1 MRIENFDDM
10 AEIYLPSGSTLAVS
24 KVDGGLSL
32 EYKRKQEK
40 TRTVERTKPFSQS
53 REDDVTATMKLNLPP
68 LLLRIANGGGGQ
80 AGLVEALA
88 LRYLEEVCPTIDGIP
103 AAIGWRATNT
113 GGSLKG
119 LHDGIVDVAIV
130 YEIEREMEALVGSGP
145 LGKYASRVQH
155 VWMDHFNIIGPADNP
170 ADIKPT
176 DTVDTALQKIM
187 LAPGALWLTRDDM
200 SAINCK
206 EGPRILELVNR
217 RRAEAGTEPTTA
229 DALKRDGRAAAAA
242 ESALASACAHY
253 VKAAAHGDEAAAADA
268 EAEMRRAAAAY
279 AESMSAADGVCK
291 RGFYRVE
298 RLMPLQAT
306 RRAAELGY
314 YTMSD
319 NGIYNCL
326 SAEERRR
333 CVVFVDG
340 RDPRHQPDLLNPA
353 DALLGVAPSP
363 AAAAFVRWLRGPT
376 AQATIRDFA
385 GAAAAAAA
393 AAAPREP
400 LYRPADPAYVRDRAK
415 RQAEAARASSSPPA
429 PPLAKAARAD
439 DRAAGCTA

>member
-1 MRIENFDDM
+1 
-10 AEIYLPSGSTLAVS
+10 
-24 KVDGGLSL
+24 
-32 EYKRKQEK
+32 
-40 TRTVERTKPFSQS
+40 
-53 REDDVTATMKLNLPP
+53 
-68 LLLRIANGGGGQ
+68 
-80 AGLVEALA
+80 
-88 LRYLEEVCPTIDGIP
+88 
-103 AAIGWRATNT
+103 
-113 GGSLKG
+113 
-119 LHDGIVDVAIV
+119 
-130 YEIEREMEALVGSGP
+130 
-145 LGKYASRVQH
+145 
-155 VWMDHFNIIGPADNP
+155 
-170 ADIKPT
+170 
-176 DTVDTALQKIM
+176 M
-187 LAPGALWLTRDDM
+187 LAPGALWLTRDDL
-200 SAINCK
+200 SALNCK
-206 EGPRILELVNR
+206 EGPRILELVKR
-217 RRAEAGTEPTTA
+217 RRSEAGTEPTTA

-306 RRAAELGY
+306 QRAAELGY